1 MKHIAYLFSLLLTL
15 TGCLHDPQTDVE
27 EAGKTY
33 VSAQIELFTRATANA
48 EASAVK
54 VESLRLLAF
63 NEDGMCIFN
72 RYYDTFQRSADHSV
86 VSLNAPLSLPRE
98 RDDMKYHFYVV
109 LNEHGF
115 CSNGLSDA
123 LAQLTEGRTC
133 YPSFV
138 NLLGTPLTYE
148 SASAEVTSDEPA
160 FVMCAYRENV
170 TIERG
175 HTSAENPFV
184 IALSTADNP
193 TNRTMAMITVNN
205 IESDALSQLSNT
217 ARVFVLSAE
226 LINIPN
232 SYLWDQ
238 VDNKAGSA
246 SGSLHFTL
254 KEPGSDQCLART
266 WDGTISCQYDGA
278 LEQVNRLDKRYYR
291 TTKNTKTGWNFA
303 DQGLQYDKNTE
314 ELDCRKDCLTKLK
327 TDLNTA
333 FASGEDVTEG
343 IVTLSEMDG
352 QTLVVSE
359 TPWTVNI
366 GKSWYVPEKVVTDA
380 NDSPIAIRLR
390 LAVATPDLSV
400 SLTTWSEWEQLV
412 GSITKTSDY
421 SFGYN
426 DTKVSSIAES
436 DKAVKAAFN
445 ENKHY
450 CWSTDPDMV
459 DKPRESG
466 KGYYYFIDNF
476 KQLKQGT
483 IHHLFQTGDNYV
495 TTGWKGITTTEK
507 VKEYI
512 IPINNK
518 NVGGD
523 YSVRR
528 NVHYQVSLTV
538 TDDTYNALNSLAAGG
553 ASRPYVRGSVSVK
566 PLKPVEP

>member
-1 MKHIAYLFSLLLTL
+1 M
-15 TGCLHDPQTDVE
+15 
-27 EAGKTY
+27 
-33 VSAQIELFTRATANA
+33 
-48 EASAVK
+48 
-54 VESLRLLAF
+54 
-63 NEDGMCIFN
+63 
-72 RYYDTFQRSADHSV
+72 
-86 VSLNAPLSLPRE
+86 
-98 RDDMKYHFYVV
+98 
-109 LNEHGF
+109 
-115 CSNGLSDA
+115 
-123 LAQLTEGRTC
+123 
-133 YPSFV
+133 

-148 SASAEVTSDEPA
+148 SASAEVTPDEPA

-205 IESDALSQLSNT
+205 IESDASSQLSNT
-217 ARVFVLSAE
+217 ARAFVLAAE
-226 LINIPN
+226 LINVPN
-232 SYLWDQ
+232 SYLWDR
-238 VDNKAGSA
+238 VDNKAGTA

-291 TTKNTKTGWNFA
+291 TTKDTRTGWNFA
-303 DQGLQYDKNTE
+303 ESGFAYDKNDETLGSRKE
-314 ELDCRKDCLTKLK
+314 CLDKLK
-327 TDLNTA
+327 TDLNAA
-333 FASGEDVTEG
+333 FAAGEDVTEG
-343 IVTLSEMDG
+343 IVALSEMDR

-359 TPWTVNI
+359 TPWTVEI
-366 GKSWYVPEKVVTDA
+366 GKSWYVPEKVVDDA

-400 SLTTWSEWEQLV
+400 SLTTWSEWEHLV

-421 SFGYN
+421 SFGNN
-426 DTKVSSIAES
+426 DTKVSSINVS
-436 DKAVKAAFN
+436 DKDVEAAFN

-450 CWSTDPDMV
+450 CWSNDPDMV
-459 DKPRESG
+459 DKPRENG
-466 KGYYYFIDNF
+466 KGYWYFIDNF
-476 KQLKQGT
+476 MQLKQGQ
-483 IHHLFQTGDNYV
+483 INHLFQTGDNNV

-538 TDDTYNALNSLAAGG
+538 TDDTYQALNSLGTGG

-566 PLKPVEP
+566 PLKPIEP